1 MEFGQLLKKTRKMAG
16 LTQQDLA
23 VELNMSR
30 TNVSKLERNKLELKA
45 ADLFE
50 WLKVTQAQELAA
62 FLLCGV
68 DIGTV
73 AQNITQLIGGFILW
87 AF

>member
-1 MEFGQLLKKTRKMAG
+1 MEFGQLLRKARKKAG

-30 TNVSKLERNKLELKA
+30 TNISKLEHDKLELKA

-50 WLKVTQAQELAA
+50 WLRVTQAQELAA
-62 FLLCGV
+62 FILCGV
-68 DIGTV
+68 DLTV
-73 AQNITQLIGGFILW
+73 IAQNITTLLGGIVLW
-87 AF
+87 M